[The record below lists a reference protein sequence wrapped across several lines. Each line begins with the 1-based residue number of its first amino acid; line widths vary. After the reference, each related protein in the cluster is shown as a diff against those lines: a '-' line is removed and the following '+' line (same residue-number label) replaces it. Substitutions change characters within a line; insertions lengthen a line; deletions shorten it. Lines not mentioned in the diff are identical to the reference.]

1 MEIKTVWDRQ
11 KEAKDCKGNDVLLLK
26 RQSDNSEETRN
37 GDTVTALSR
46 LPIFLSFTYFSV
58 QKKEGIIQG
67 ILGLYSK
74 SR

>member
-37 GDTVTALSR
+37 GDTVTALSH

-58 QKKEGIIQG
+58 QKKKKRG
-67 ILGLYSK
+67 
-74 SR
+74 